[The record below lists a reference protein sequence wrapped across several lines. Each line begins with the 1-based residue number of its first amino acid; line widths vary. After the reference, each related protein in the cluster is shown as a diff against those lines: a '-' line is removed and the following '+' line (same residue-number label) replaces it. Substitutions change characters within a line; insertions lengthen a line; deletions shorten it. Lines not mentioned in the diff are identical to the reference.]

1 MAFEFL
7 RAENNASPIEKEI
20 VATNATTYKHG
31 VLVAYGSDGTAV
43 VSTGTAVPE
52 FVYVGNEITAKTGD
66 KLAVVPVLPEYEFE
80 TTLSAAGTS
89 LKTGNK
95 VTIDATGLLATATT
109 TSGVFEILEGAGGA
123 SGAKVVGRFA

>member
-7 RAENNASPIEKEI
+7 RSENNASPIEKEI
-20 VATNATTYKHG
+20 VATNGTTYTHG
-31 VLVAYGSDGTAV
+31 QLVAYGAAGTAV
-43 VSTGTAVPE
+43 AGSSNPE
-52 FVYVGNEITAKTGD
+52 FVYVGKDVTAKTGD
-66 KLAVVPVLPEYEFE
+66 ILAVIPVLPEYEFE

-95 VTIDATGLLATATT
+95 VTVTDTQATATT

-123 SGAKVVGRFA
+123 SGAKVVGKFA

>member
-1 MAFEFL
+1 MAFEFV
-7 RAENNASPIEKEI
+7 RSENDASPIEKEI

-31 VLVAYGSDGTAV
+31 CLLAYGSDGTAV
-43 VSTGTAVPE
+43 VATGTTKPE
-52 FVYVGNEITAKTGD
+52 FVYEGKEITAKTGD
-66 KLAVVPVLPEYEFE
+66 ILAVIPAFPEYEFE

-95 VTIDATGLLATATT
+95 VTVDATGLLATATT
-109 TSGVFEILEGAGGA
+109 TSGIFEILVGAGGA

>member
-7 RAENNASPIEKEI
+7 RSENNASPIEKEI
-20 VATNATTYKHG
+20 VATNGTTYNHG
-31 VLVAYGSDGTAV
+31 VLVSFGSDGTAV
-43 VSTGTAVPE
+43 VTSGTAVPE
-52 FVYVGNEITAKTGD
+52 FVYAGKSVTAKTGD
-66 KLAVVPVLPEYEFE
+66 VLAVIPVLPEYEWE

-95 VTIDATGLLATATT
+95 VTTTGEQATATT
-109 TSGVFEILEGAGGA
+109 TSGVFEIIGGAGGA